1 MIEDLIDR
9 LRLLRTPGI
18 GPVTYRQLLMR
29 FGTPAAAL
37 AAVPDLAR
45 RGGGKVPALST
56 VADAE
61 REIARVDKLGA
72 KFLALGQGLYPRL
85 LAELEDA
92 PPLLVAKGIL
102 NLLDRQSVAIVGARN
117 ASAAACRFG
126 RGLAHDLGQQD
137 LVVVSGLA
145 RGIDSAAHDGALA
158 SGTIGV
164 IAGGIDIFYPP
175 ENEARQKAIS
185 EHGLV
190 LAEMPPGTEPRARHF
205 PYRNRII
212 AGMSSGTV
220 VVEAAP
226 RSGSLITARLAAE
239 AGREVMA
246 VPGSPLDPRA
256 QGCNQLI
263 RDGATLVQN
272 AADVVEAIRP
282 SASQVKSVPAHYEAA
297 PRSGSLITARLAA
310 EAGREVLAVPG
321 SPLDPRAQGCNQ
333 PIRDGATLVQNA
345 ADVIEVIRP
354 YESRVQAAPSPFEP
368 APEPMNGDD
377 ALGLVEGLLGP
388 SPVPVDEIIRLSG
401 APSGAV
407 QMALLELDLAGRLD
421 RHAGGKVSLRP
432 A

>member
-1 MIEDLIDR
+1 LIQDLVDR

-18 GPVTYRQLLMR
+18 GPVTFRQLIAR
-29 FGTPAAAL
+29 FGTPAEAL

-45 RGGGKVPALST
+45 RGGGKAPALRT
-56 VADAE
+56 IADAE
-61 REIARVDKLGA
+61 REIAKVEKLGA
-72 KFLALGQGLYPRL
+72 KFIVLGQGLYPRL

-92 PPLLVAKGIL
+92 PPLLTAKGNL
-102 NLLDRQSVAIVGARN
+102 NLLDRQAVAIVGARN
-117 ASAAACRFG
+117 ASAAASRFA
-126 RGLAHDLGQQD
+126 RGLAHDLGQHD

-175 ENEARQKAIS
+175 ENEERQKALCES
-185 EHGLV
+185 GLV

-212 AGMSSGTV
+212 AGMSSGAV

-272 AADVVEAIRP
+272 AADVIEAIRP
-282 SASQVKSVPAHYEAA
+282 FETSVRAATEPYQAPAE
-297 PRSGSLITARLAA
+297 
-310 EAGREVLAVPG
+310 
-321 SPLDPRAQGCNQ
+321 Q
-333 PIRDGATLVQNA
+333 
-345 ADVIEVIRP
+345 
-354 YESRVQAAPSPFEP
+354 
-368 APEPMNGDD
+368 MNGDD
-377 ALGLVEGLLGP
+377 ALGLVEELLGP

-407 QMALLELDLAGRLD
+407 QLALLELDLGGRLD
-421 RHAGGKVSLRP
+421 RHAGNKVSLRP